1 MLTLQFIPYG
11 EIEHLTTE
19 EKINKLLGIV
29 KRDRI
34 VLMQG
39 RLHPEEET
47 QLIQE
52 TMNTIHE
59 GFKGIEI
66 CTIFPEE
73 RDLLLF
79 KRIKKEMMKVI
90 IANRDG
96 ITIIGPASIVKEI
109 RRDPNKIMLFTKTQS
124 RVTKRGASQKR
135 AQGKRRKPRRR

>member
-1 MLTLQFIPYG
+1 MLTLQFVPYG
-11 EIEHLTTE
+11 EIEHLDTGERIT
-19 EKINKLLGIV
+19 KLLDIV

-47 QLIQE
+47 RLIQE
-52 TMNTIHE
+52 TMTHIHE

-73 RDLLLF
+73 RNLQLF

-90 IANRDG
+90 VGDRDG

-109 RRDPNKIMLFTKTQS
+109 KRDPNKIILLTRTTKKSGTAKKRS
-124 RVTKRGASQKR
+124 TRKRG
-135 AQGKRRKPRRR
+135 RK